1 MRNRVAIGIF
11 VVAASLLAGCS
22 KPNASAGGQG
32 QGGGQYAG
40 RRQQIVPVQA
50 TTVQMGLLTAD
61 RSTAGVVSA
70 VTQSQV
76 AAQVAGVVKSVP
88 RVSGNW
94 VKTGDIVVQLDDA
107 QLKLSLA
114 NAQAALENAKINLS
128 IGQDNS
134 DQANPKLALQVQSA
148 QSALDSAQK
157 YYDSQKALYDLG
169 GLSASALDTAAS
181 QLSAAQANLAGAK
194 TALDQNGKSGDQTI
208 AQLKLSVTQS
218 QNQLVQAQLNLQY
231 ASIRA
236 PFSGQIA
243 AVNMQSGMYV
253 GLNTPVFTL
262 VTVASQ
268 INFSIAPSDAPALPI
283 GQMINFSYSGKV
295 YPVRVSQAP
304 SAPIN
309 GVVPMVAAV
318 SGSFQL
324 PFGSV
329 GSVAYKVPI
338 ATGILVPLN
347 ALDTLENQNYV
358 FKIVDNKVT
367 TQNVTILG
375 EAGITTA
382 VAGLQAGDVIVVNPP
397 PGLIQGS
404 QVQAVMIQPA
414 AGSVPPAA
422 AAAPGQ
428 SGQQGQKGSKQAQ
441 GNWQGAGSKQAGGQA
456 GSGAPAAGKP

>member
-1 MRNRVAIGIF
+1 
-11 VVAASLLAGCS
+11 
-22 KPNASAGGQG
+22 
-32 QGGGQYAG
+32 
-40 RRQQIVPVQA
+40 
-50 TTVQMGLLTAD
+50 
-61 RSTAGVVSA
+61 
-70 VTQSQV
+70 
-76 AAQVAGVVKSVP
+76 
-88 RVSGNW
+88 
-94 VKTGDIVVQLDDA
+94 
-107 QLKLSLA
+107 
-114 NAQAALENAKINLS
+114 
-128 IGQDNS
+128 
-134 DQANPKLALQVQSA
+134 
-148 QSALDSAQK
+148 
-157 YYDSQKALYDLG
+157 
-169 GLSASALDTAAS
+169 
-181 QLSAAQANLAGAK
+181 
-194 TALDQNGKSGDQTI
+194 
-208 AQLKLSVTQS
+208 
-218 QNQLVQAQLNLQY
+218 
-231 ASIRA
+231 
-236 PFSGQIA
+236 
-243 AVNMQSGMYV
+243 
-253 GLNTPVFTL
+253 
-262 VTVASQ
+262 
-268 INFSIAPSDAPALPI
+268 
-283 GQMINFSYSGKV
+283 
-295 YPVRVSQAP
+295 
-304 SAPIN
+304 
-309 GVVPMVAAV
+309 MVAAV